1 MAYMSFFDDMPPA
14 EPEPRVH
21 HPWDLPVAEF
31 PAVVPSGPL
40 MLGRTERAA
49 VAITGISAYSAGFE
63 IFVTARFRPGAGGAP
78 GPGDRISAGPEPAA
92 PRRSFRFG
100 LQFADG
106 TRVIGQHGGPGPGDD
121 TEPAGPILRT
131 FLGGGGPRS
140 SFWRW
145 WSWPL
150 PPAGPMEFVCEWP
163 ALGIPETRA
172 RLDARLIR
180 DAAAH
185 SIRLWSG
192 EEG

>member
-1 MAYMSFFDDMPPA
+1 MAYMSFFDDMLSPG
-14 EPEPRVH
+14 PEPRVH

-49 VAITGISAYSAGFE
+49 VAVTGTSAYSAGFE
-63 IFVTARFRPGAGGAP
+63 IFVTARFRPGAGGVSGPDRMP
-78 GPGDRISAGPEPAA
+78 GGPEPVG
-92 PRRSFRFG
+92 PRRSVRLG

-106 TRVIGQHGGPGPGDD
+106 IRVIGQQGDSGLSGD
-121 TEPAGPILRT
+121 AEPAGPLLRE

-140 SFWRW
+140 SFWRVW
-145 WSWPL
+145 AWPL

-172 RLDARLIR
+172 GPDAQLILDAAGR
-180 DAAAH
+180 

-192 EEG
+192 GGES